1 MKPAPAW
8 PTPNLRQ
15 HRRNRRALCQPGWP
29 RVSATVM
36 HIEMRVA
43 WWLFPY
49 LNTVGALCCLFG
61 VEPNMDRF
69 NYWVH
74 KGLAFKL
81 VAI

>member
-1 MKPAPAW
+1 
-8 PTPNLRQ
+8 
-15 HRRNRRALCQPGWP
+15 
-29 RVSATVM
+29 
-36 HIEMRVA
+36 MRVEIRTA

-49 LNTVGALCCLFG
+49 LNLVGALCYLFG